1 MGTVDQA
8 TRVQATE
15 RSLLFMMAMAFAT
28 GLVAGVGAWSFRLL
42 IGLVHNVLFLGEFT
56 FAYDANLH
64 TPPSPWGLGV
74 VLVPV
79 VGALVVAWLVGNF
92 APEAKGH
99 GVPEVMDA
107 IHYHQGRIRPRVA
120 VVKSLASA
128 ISIGSGGSVG
138 REGQIA
144 EQLALDPKRAEA
156 RTSERL
162 FCAGST
168 VRARARRVGLGSS
181 REEAMA
187 ETLPMVLTED
197 EALELLAFLVTA
209 ARTQL
214 DEAAEYGSLR
224 LLTAANRLADAVADR
239 VSPATR
245 AILTG
250 PLRQIPELSVRTADP
265 AGYAAAL
272 DDVCRAVA
280 EHVVTHFGV
289 DRSTP

>member
-1 MGTVDQA
+1 
-8 TRVQATE
+8 
-15 RSLLFMMAMAFAT
+15 
-28 GLVAGVGAWSFRLL
+28 
-42 IGLVHNVLFLGEFT
+42 
-56 FAYDANLH
+56 
-64 TPPSPWGLGV
+64 V

-79 VGALVVAWLVGNF
+79 VGALVVAWLVGNS

-99 GVPEVMDA
+99 GVPEVLDA

-138 REGQIA
+138 REGPIA

-245 AILTG
+245 ALLIG
-250 PLRQIPELSVRTADP
+250 PLRQIPELSVRTVDP

-280 EHVVTHFGV
+280 EHLVIHFGV